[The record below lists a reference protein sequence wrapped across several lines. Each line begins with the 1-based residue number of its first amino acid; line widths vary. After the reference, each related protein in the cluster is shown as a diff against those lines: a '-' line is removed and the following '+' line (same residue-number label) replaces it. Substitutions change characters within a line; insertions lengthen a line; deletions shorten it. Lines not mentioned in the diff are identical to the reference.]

1 MQIPVWILAGMK
13 TFRPYQPDQ
22 LLLLPPSIQEWL
34 PEHHLARFVS
44 EVMDELDLS
53 AIEERYTEERGY
65 PPYHPRMMVKVLVY
79 GYCTGTYASRRLTA
93 KLIDDVAY
101 RYLAAGNQP
110 DFRTIS
116 DFRKEHGAALSG
128 LFQQVLKLC
137 RKAGLVKLGR
147 VAIDGT
153 KVKANASKHK
163 AMSYGRMV
171 EKERDLKREVAEML
185 ARAEAADRE
194 DDERYGAD
202 RSGDELPEELQRR
215 ESRLK
220 KIREAKAALEA
231 EAKEQAMQE
240 AEAKKAQIVERTR
253 EEERRGRRF
262 AGKPPKIV
270 DPEQA
275 KPAPRAQRNFTDP
288 ESRIQKTPDGFI
300 QGYTAVLAVDQEAQV
315 IVSQHVT
322 PSAPEVNEL
331 LPAVD
336 RIRLVLRRKPK
347 QVVADAGF
355 WSEANLEGLAQREI
369 DGYVARHRSKHSEP
383 QPAAPR
389 GRIPRNLSLAD
400 RMQRK
405 LQTQRGRAAYAKRK
419 EIVEPVNGQIKQA
432 RGFRQFL
439 RRGIERVGQEWALIC
454 TAHNLLKL
462 RATWRPA

>member
-1 MQIPVWILAGMK
+1 MK

-44 EVMDELDLS
+44 EVVDELDLS
-53 AIEERYTEERGY
+53 AIEDRYTEERGY

-79 GYCTGTYASRRLTA
+79 GYCTGTYASRRVAA
-93 KLIDDVAY
+93 KLIEDVGY

-128 LFQQVLKLC
+128 LFNQVLKLC

-147 VAIDGT
+147 VAVDGT

-194 DDERYGAD
+194 DDARYGAD

-215 ESRLK
+215 DSRLK

-231 EAKEQAMQE
+231 EAKEQARQE
-240 AEAKKAQIVERTR
+240 AERKKAQIVERAR
-253 EEERRGRRF
+253 EEERCGHRF
-262 AGKPPKIV
+262 GGKPAQII

-336 RIRLVLRRKPK
+336 RIRQVLRRKPK

-355 WSEANLEGLAQREI
+355 WSENNLVGLVQRGI

-383 QPAAPR
+383 PVAAPR
-389 GRIPRNLSLAD
+389 GRIPKDLSLAE
-400 RMQRK
+400 RMKRK
-405 LQTQRGRAAYAKRK
+405 LRTQRGQAVYAKRK

-439 RRGIERVGQEWALIC
+439 RRGLERVGQEWALIC

-462 RATWRPA
+462 RAAWRAT